1 MVPPD
6 NNLSGGT
13 VLPDNHIYSKKGEHG
28 YYYLRNTLPMPDK
41 RPIRPI
47 YLDFFIYLDDNYLFF
62 ATFES
67 CRVDALKVRRNFILK

>member
-13 VLPDNHIYSKKGEHG
+13 VLPDNHIYSKKGNTAIIN
-28 YYYLRNTLPMPDK
+28 LRNTLPMPDK

-47 YLDFFIYLDDNYLFF
+47 YLDFFFF
-62 ATFES
+62 
-67 CRVDALKVRRNFILK
+67 R